1 VDANGN
7 VIKTTDANGRPL
19 SLQQLQQAGVD
30 INNMHGMT
38 RVWDAELGDYKNVEL
53 STA

>member
-1 VDANGN
+1 MDAKGN

-30 INNMHGMT
+30 VDNMHGMT
-38 RVWDAELGDYKNVEL
+38 RVWDADLGDWKDV
-53 STA
+53 